1 MMKTGIFLLIAL
13 LVRLGQNRPSSVG
26 SPGITEEPEI
36 GHEVESQSGLDVPN
50 VLSAQKFSEP
60 KNKKYGKKHGK
71 KQGKNP
77 RKKRGKNPGEKLGKN
92 PRKGG
97 KRPGKKQV
105 SNNNSG
111 TTQS

>member
-1 MMKTGIFLLIAL
+1 MKTGIFLLIAL

-26 SPGITEEPEI
+26 ITEEAAN
-36 GHEVESQSGLDVPN
+36 GYEVESQSGLEVPN
-50 VLSAQKFSEP
+50 VVSAQKFSEP

-71 KQGKNP
+71 KHGKNPGKKPGKKPGKNP
-77 RKKRGKNPGEKLGKN
+77 RKAGR
-92 PRKGG
+92 